1 MILEE
6 RFIEMSPKNG
16 INTVKKK
23 ALDILNDLSEHISI
37 KINSCRS
44 IAQSIGWLESKSH
57 EDYDIWYITSGEVFI
72 KVGDTI
78 YTARQGDVVFFY
90 PNVPYIAYNDKS
102 GCNFVYIHFDFC
114 LGNNSR
120 ILNDFSLAGIVPAE
134 AVKEEATIFNKACKE
149 FKKNLPMSSIT
160 LKGSFTMLL
169 SSILRYCNSFC
180 DISSEINEGCNTK
193 VKNSN
198 FFQPFNTIN
207 NDASNQ
213 DSKSIAKLAVLQP
226 VFRYVEN
233 NLKKQIKNDELAA
246 VVNMSEKYFI
256 SYFKS
261 ALGITPGNYI
271 TQLKMNKARDY
282 LYQEKYS
289 IKEIA
294 SLLGYSDQ
302 YAFSKAFKK
311 YFNVPPSKF
320 I

>member
-1 MILEE
+1 MPVEKYA
-6 RFIEMSPKNG
+6 EMLLKSEG
-16 INTVKKK
+16 NTVRKN
-23 ALDILNDLSEHISI
+23 ALSILNDLSEHISI

-44 IAQSIGWLESKSH
+44 AVQNSGWIESKSH

-134 AVKEEATIFNKACKE
+134 AVKKEASIFKKACAE
-149 FKKNLPMSSIT
+149 FEQSFPMSSIA

-180 DISSEINEGCNTK
+180 DISSETNGSSNSKI
-193 VKNSN
+193 KNSF
-198 FFQPFNTIN
+198 FFQPFNTII
-207 NDASNQ
+207 NDVSNQ

-226 VFRYVEN
+226 VFQYVEN
-233 NLKKQIKNDELAA
+233 NLDKQIKNNELSAQ
-246 VVNMSEKYFI
+246 VNMSEKYFI
-256 SYFKS
+256 AYFKS

-294 SLLGYSDQ
+294 NLLGYSDQ